1 MQPFNTSSMYP
12 FSSQNLCYIL
22 IIRIWH
28 TMKPMFFTP
37 PSIVLKLDW
46 SETGIG
52 PSLKKNRRSYNPVWS
67 GQLTQQ
73 NPIKNLAITR
83 WLFFLFFIKTTS
95 FWFLKNRVDS
105 VKTCDLGLGLGRSLG
120 RVSKLC
126 S

>member
-37 PSIVLKLDW
+37 PTIVLKPGW
-46 SETGIG
+46 SKTGTRL
-52 PSLKKNRRSYNPVWS
+52 SLRKNRGSHNPVWL
-67 GQLTQQ
+67 GRLTRQ
-73 NPIKNLAITR
+73 NPVKNLIVTR

-105 VKTCDLGLGLGRSLG
+105 VKPGDLGLGSGRPPSQ
-120 RVSKLC
+120 VSKIC